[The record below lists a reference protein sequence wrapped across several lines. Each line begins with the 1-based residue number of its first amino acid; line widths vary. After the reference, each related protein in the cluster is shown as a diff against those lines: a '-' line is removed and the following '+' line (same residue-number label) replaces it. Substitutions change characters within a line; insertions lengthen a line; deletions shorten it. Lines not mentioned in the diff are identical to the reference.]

1 MTHSP
6 LSETSFMHPA
16 FHRKALAALLAT
28 ASVEESPCC

>member
-1 MTHSP
+1 
-6 LSETSFMHPA
+6 MHPA